1 MRSECANL
9 FTVGTAF
16 QHEHMRFFGQTR
28 KGKSQ
33 FVQAKADRLGI
44 SYEEMERR
52 LEPTFE
58 QKEKA
63 RMKREERER
72 REAVRLEA
80 VRKAY
85 WDNTDKADSDL
96 HVFSDALSVAGVATD
111 PTVQQQ
117 RILFM
122 MLPANVIGQGVAWG
136 FSDSEVRGQVHAFV
150 AENRDAVA
158 KAVST

>member
-1 MRSECANL
+1 MRSEGANL
-9 FTVGTAF
+9 FTLGTVF
-16 QHEHMRFFGQTR
+16 QREHMQFFGQTR

-33 FVQAKADRLGI
+33 LVQAEADRLGI
-44 SYEEMERR
+44 SYEEMEHR

-63 RMKREERER
+63 RMKREEQER
-72 REAVRLEA
+72 REAMRLEA

-96 HVFSDALSVAGVATD
+96 HVFSDALSVAGIATD

-122 MLPANVIGQGVAWG
+122 MLPAYVFGQGVAWG

-150 AENRDAVA
+150 AEHRDAVA